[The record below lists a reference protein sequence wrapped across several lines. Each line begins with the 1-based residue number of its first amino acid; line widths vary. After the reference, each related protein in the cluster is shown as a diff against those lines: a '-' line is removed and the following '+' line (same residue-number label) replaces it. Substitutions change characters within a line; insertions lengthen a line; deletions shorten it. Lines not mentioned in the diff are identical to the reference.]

1 MAAAPETLTL
11 KVHRDLEGRRW
22 QAWLRRALLALLAL
36 LLLAALL
43 NAFGQRPH
51 FSTASSGAATLDV
64 FAPRHARSGLVYA
77 PRFTIHARREL
88 KDAQLVFDQGWASG
102 YTVNGTAPQP
112 ETEGSRNG
120 KLVFGFGHVP
130 AGHKLVFY
138 LSLQVN
144 PTIFGRRSQN
154 VELDDNGTK
163 LVTVRRHVT
172 IFP

>member
-1 MAAAPETLTL
+1 VAAAPETLTL
-11 KVHRDLEGRRW
+11 KVNRDLEGRRW
-22 QAWLRRALLALLAL
+22 QPWLRRALLGLLAL

-51 FSTASSGAATLDV
+51 LSTGSSDAATLTV

-77 PRFTIHARREL
+77 PRFTIKARREL
-88 KDAQLVFDQGWASG
+88 KDAQLVLDQGWASG
-102 YTVNGTAPQP
+102 YTVNGVAPQP
-112 ETEGSRNG
+112 VTEASRNG

-154 VELDDNGTK
+154 VELDDDGTR
-163 LVTVRRHVT
+163 LLTVHRHVT